1 MQKLFEGRT
10 AMVTGSGKNIGKAI
24 ALGFARQGANVVVCD
39 YNEEAALQTVE
50 EVKAL
55 GVGAMAAVCDV
66 RDREKIFA
74 FAKEAEERFGSVDY
88 LVCNAGGSAG
98 LLKKLTNF
106 VDAEMSTID
115 FVIDTNLKGSIHC
128 TQAVLPGM
136 IKRNYGKIIYMSSIA
151 AVCGLTQRADYAA
164 AKAGMIGMAKSL
176 AMEVGEYNICVNC
189 ISPGAI
195 SRNGKGNIPRKRMTF
210 LGEGEKGIIGTPR
223 DIADTALFLA
233 YQDYITGE
241 NIVVDGGRTLGP
253 GRD

>member
-1 MQKLFEGRT
+1 M
-10 AMVTGSGKNIGKAI
+10 A
-24 ALGFARQGANVVVCD
+24 
-39 YNEEAALQTVE
+39 EAAQ
-50 EVKAL
+50 
-55 GVGAMAAVCDV
+55 
-66 RDREKIFA
+66 
-74 FAKEAEERFGSVDY
+74 RFGAIDY

-195 SRNGKGNIPRKRMTF
+195 ARNGGSNVPRKRMTF

>member
-1 MQKLFEGRT
+1 MEKLFAGRT
-10 AMVTGSGKNIGKAI
+10 AMVTGAGKNIGKAI

-74 FAKEAEERFGSVDY
+74 FVAEAAQRFGAIDY

-210 LGEGEKGIIGTPR
+210 LGEGEKGIIGTPK